1 MIDQELRFFARLHR
15 SARSELRIQLQRTL
29 IGSKTLRKRG
39 QVRQRH
45 LPKTIA
51 GAHAGARFDLC
62 EGVLIHLQRDGVPAA
77 HVMDVADVVQAG
89 DLAVS
94 IAARAIDNK
103 TAAAENAVT
112 HVGSGPWALRV

>member
-1 MIDQELRFFARLHR
+1 MVVSSAFPRIAEAAKQRTLIDQELRFFARLHR

-62 EGVLIHLQRDGVPAA
+62 EGVLYIFSATVYRPR
-77 HVMDVADVVQAG
+77 M
-89 DLAVS
+89 
-94 IAARAIDNK
+94 
-103 TAAAENAVT
+103 
-112 HVGSGPWALRV
+112 